1 MRLLPATILPA
12 LLLMP
17 LSAICAE
24 PPPSTPAKPVPAK
37 PDRPQPKKPQEVLK
51 GEWLDPDQSAPNG
64 TQYKTFH
71 SAVIGSNVS
80 YLVWLPP
87 GYERGTKRYPVIYWL
102 HGRSKNQRTGA
113 LIFVPQVEAAIK
125 EGLLPPVIVV
135 SVNGVGPSY
144 YLDAPNGRL
153 PVESVIIKD
162 LIPHV
167 DRTYRTI
174 ARREGRVIEG
184 YSMGGFGAARL
195 GFKFPE
201 LFGTVVVSAGALQNS
216 NGFNPEE
223 HPKQL
228 ARKNAGKLRKTR
240 IHIGC
245 GSLDGLLPTNLELH
259 RLLQQLGIEHSY
271 QVVPDMAHDSALYYE
286 KLGTKVFEFHRRSL
300 EALDKGR

>member
-1 MRLLPATILPA
+1 MILPVLFLLP
-12 LLLMP
+12 
-17 LSAICAE
+17 LSVICAE
-24 PPPSTPAKPVPAK
+24 TPSSTPASPAPAK
-37 PDRPQPKKPQEVLK
+37 PNKKQQGVLK

-71 SAVIGSNVS
+71 SEVIGSNVS

-87 GYERGTKRYPVIYWL
+87 GYEQGTKRYPVIYWL

-113 LIFVPQVEAAIK
+113 LILVPQVEAAIK
-125 EGLLPPVIVV
+125 ERLLPPVIVV

-184 YSMGGFGAARL
+184 YSMGGFGAVRL

-201 LFGTVVVSAGALQNS
+201 LFGTVVVSAGALQNANVS
-216 NGFNPEE
+216 NAEE

-228 ARKNAGKLRKTR
+228 ARKNADKLRKTR

-245 GSLDGLLPTNLELH
+245 GALDGLLSVNLELH

-286 KLGTKVFEFHRRSL
+286 KLGTKAFEFHRKSL
-300 EALDKGR
+300 EALNKGR